1 MAQNDLQK
9 STVAGSHSQREQTP
23 SATLQANASLNPTAA
38 SGGRIRVIEPFGSAD
53 NTVNRTIAHGTSGED
68 AFRDLQIHHP
78 NANRKAVLAGN
89 AELADR
95 AGVTAAT
102 LWRRLDR
109 LRDRGILRAVETRI
123 DWRALGY
130 AVEVSLRFTLD
141 KTNPRAFDEF
151 VAALRQVPEV
161 IEIQSF
167 LGSVDW
173 RASVIARDMAH
184 WQQVYRDRILT
195 LPHIAE
201 LDALMLV
208 ATIKDSGE
216 LAL

>member
-1 MAQNDLQK
+1 MTFMPD
-9 STVAGSHSQREQTP
+9 STDRRILRQLLADP
-23 SATLQANASLNPTAA
+23 AA
-38 SGGRIRVIEPFGSAD
+38 S
-53 NTVNRTIAHGTSGED
+53 
-68 AFRDLQIHHP
+68 
-78 NANRKAVLAGN
+78 NAALA
-89 AELADR
+89 ER
-95 AGVTAAT
+95 AGVTPAS
-102 LWRRLDR
+102 LWRRLER
-109 LRDRGILRAVETRI
+109 MREAGVLKGLQARI
-123 DWRALGY
+123 DWRAMGW

-151 VAALRQVPEV
+151 LAALRQVPEV